1 MNKTITTKDTFGKS
15 SSYEVVEKIPAGFFV
30 WNIGEN
36 MGTHEY
42 IPVCQ
47 YMKPGDKENFEI
59 NPDTLKA
66 VKVTPEEWEKLNKAA
81 AWGVGNLLQAEKALK
96 SKRRGYTA
104 DRKREAAKMT
114 IEIFRN
120 ICE

>member
-59 NPDTLKA
+59 NQDTLKA

-104 DRKREAAKMT
+104 DRKREVAKMT